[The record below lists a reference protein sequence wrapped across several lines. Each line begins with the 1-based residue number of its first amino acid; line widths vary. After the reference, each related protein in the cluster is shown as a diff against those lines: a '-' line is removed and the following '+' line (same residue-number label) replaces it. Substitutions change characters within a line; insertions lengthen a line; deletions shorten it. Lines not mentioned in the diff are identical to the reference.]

1 MINRMHE
8 TGRNVLLLALVLLL
22 PSCAMRLGRQPREE
36 VTPLYSAAAPEFR
49 QSAGALLGPNFV
61 AGNHVTTLIN
71 GNQIFPAM
79 LSAIRSA
86 KRSINLETYIFWEGD
101 VGKEFTQ
108 ALAERARAGVAVNLI
123 LDAQGTRKMGL
134 ENSKALKDA
143 ALWPAG
149 SQADAI
155 AV

>member
-8 TGRNVLLLALVLLL
+8 TARNVALLTLTLLL
-22 PSCAMRLGRQPREE
+22 PGCAMKFGKQPREE

-49 QSAGALLGPNFV
+49 QSAGALLGSNFV
-61 AGNHVTTLIN
+61 AGNNITTLIN

-86 KRSINLETYIFWEGD
+86 KRSINLETYIFWDGE

-123 LDAQGTRKMGL
+123 LDAQGTRKM
-134 ENSKALKDA
+134 AC
-143 ALWPAG
+143 
-149 SQADAI
+149 QI
-155 AV
+155 AKR